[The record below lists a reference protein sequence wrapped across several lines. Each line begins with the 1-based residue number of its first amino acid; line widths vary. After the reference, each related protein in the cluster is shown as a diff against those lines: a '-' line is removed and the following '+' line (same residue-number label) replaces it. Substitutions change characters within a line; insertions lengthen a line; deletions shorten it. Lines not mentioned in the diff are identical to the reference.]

1 MRIVAT
7 VPAGERPLPVG
18 FEDLEPFV
26 TYWAVAGQN
35 ERRHQ
40 RCDTTFEEIKR
51 FYDAMLPRADA
62 AMKLLAN
69 FPLRD
74 MPGPEARLMRLVLSL
89 AQASMAVEIQRAA
102 RVPNAP
108 WPDTVRILTEEI
120 L

>member
-7 VPAGERPLPVG
+7 VPVGERTLPAG

-26 TYWAVAGQN
+26 SYWAVAGQN

-40 RCDTTFEEIKR
+40 RCDTTFEEIRR

-62 AMKLLAN
+62 AMKHLAD

-89 AQASMAVEIQRAA
+89 AQASMAVEVQGSA
-102 RVPNAP
+102 RVPHAP
-108 WPDTVRILTEEI
+108 WPDTVRILTQET

>member
-7 VPAGERPLPVG
+7 VPADERPLPAG
-18 FEDLEPFV
+18 FEDLDAFV
-26 TYWAVAGQN
+26 SYWAVAGQN

-40 RCDTTFEEIKR
+40 RCDTTFEEIRR

-62 AMKLLAN
+62 AMAHLAD

-89 AQASMAVEIQRAA
+89 AQASMAVEVQGSA
-102 RVPNAP
+102 RVPHAP
-108 WPDTVRILTEEI
+108 WPDTVRILTEET

>member
-1 MRIVAT
+1 MRNVAT
-7 VPAGERPLPVG
+7 IPVGERPLPQG
-18 FEDLEPFV
+18 FEDLDPFV
-26 TYWAVAGQN
+26 SYWAVAGQN
-35 ERRHQ
+35 ERRYQ
-40 RCDTTFEEIKR
+40 RCDTTFDEIRR

-62 AMKLLAN
+62 AMKHLAG

-89 AQASMAVEIQRAA
+89 AQASMAVEVQGSA

-108 WPDTVRILTEEI
+108 WPDTVRILTEET

>member
-7 VPAGERPLPVG
+7 VPAGERALPAG
-18 FEDLEPFV
+18 FEELEPFV
-26 TYWAVAGQN
+26 SYWAVAGQN

-40 RCDTTFEEIKR
+40 RCDTTLEEIRR

-62 AMKLLAN
+62 AMQYLEA
-69 FPLRD
+69 FPLRQ

-89 AQASMAVEIQRAA
+89 AQASMSIEIQGGA
-102 RVPNAP
+102 RVPHAP
-108 WPDTVRILTEEI
+108 WPDTVKILTEET